1 MCPGAEI
8 NLMREC
14 YSAEYARDSDSEERV
29 NDCAGFVNSLRSL
42 HAGLELAAVL
52 AVDSHSC

>member
-1 MCPGAEI
+1 
-8 NLMREC
+8 MREW
-14 YSAEYARDSDSEERV
+14 YSAEYACDSDSEERV
-29 NDCAGFVNSLRSL
+29 NDCAGFVRGLRSL